1 MALMVSIARI
11 ADVPNPDQLPEY
23 RADHARLFGAYADLP
38 KLLPDPNDTNQIAV
52 VHEVHDL
59 EGLRAASRTPEGDA
73 MMRKWGFI
81 EQLSFFVE
89 DPA

>member
-1 MALMVSIARI
+1 MALMVSIARVT
-11 ADVPNPDQLPEY
+11 DMPNPGKLAEY
-23 RADHARLFGAYADLP
+23 REDHAHVFGKYADLP
-38 KLLPDPNDTNQIAV
+38 RLLPDPNDPNQIAV
-52 VHEVHDL
+52 VGEVHDL

-89 DPA
+89 AE

>member
-1 MALMVSIARI
+1 MPLMVSIARI
-11 ADVPNPDQLPEY
+11 ADVPNPSQIEEY
-23 RADHARLFGAYADLP
+23 RKDHARLFGQYADLP
-38 KLLPDPNDTNQIAV
+38 KLLPDQNDPNQIAV
-52 VHEVHDL
+52 VGEVHDL

-89 DPA
+89 V